1 MSKIEVNIPYK
12 LAPILPMDHDGEEA
26 SNLCGLNDSKLNS
39 RDKRL
44 LEVDNPEEDV
54 KNPFASSFVDPYL

>member
-1 MSKIEVNIPYK
+1 MIPYRV
-12 LAPILPMDHDGEEA
+12 APVLPMDHEDAEGVSHINEP
-26 SNLCGLNDSKLNS
+26 KLNQ

-54 KNPFASSFVDPYL
+54 KNPFMSSFVDPYL

>member
-1 MSKIEVNIPYK
+1 MDENEEVEGPG
-12 LAPILPMDHDGEEA
+12 A
-26 SNLCGLNDSKLNS
+26 GLMNEPKLNL

-54 KNPFASSFVDPYL
+54 KNPFASGFQDPHQP